1 MPLLRPG
8 HSLRFAR
15 LPAGEDPDSLVQRQ
29 GASAV
34 RTMLDQAR
42 PLIAEL
48 WDLETVGREA
58 DTPERRAGLRQRL
71 AARVA
76 AVADREVQRLYRSE
90 LDRRLDSA
98 FGYDRERR
106 WRGRPAGSDWRRDRS
121 PLTGGGQAARL
132 APVGVQRQQ
141 EQLLAA
147 LIRHPDL
154 LHDFSEALA
163 QAVLPTA
170 ELDKL
175 RKAIIDLAACHSDLD
190 SGSLRNHLAAM
201 GFAKVV
207 ETVLTRTKEISVA
220 SAKADRAAAA
230 AGVSHV
236 LGMMEEPETRRE
248 SEREAQRLA
257 EEMTD
262 EALSR
267 FNEAKRREIEDGESR
282 RRDLDGGDVATSHI
296 TE

>member
-1 MPLLRPG
+1 
-8 HSLRFAR
+8 
-15 LPAGEDPDSLVQRQ
+15 
-29 GASAV
+29 
-34 RTMLDQAR
+34 
-42 PLIAEL
+42 
-48 WDLETVGREA
+48 
-58 DTPERRAGLRQRL
+58 
-71 AARVA
+71 
-76 AVADREVQRLYRSE
+76 
-90 LDRRLDSA
+90 
-98 FGYDRERR
+98 
-106 WRGRPAGSDWRRDRS
+106 
-121 PLTGGGQAARL
+121 
-132 APVGVQRQQ
+132 
-141 EQLLAA
+141 
-147 LIRHPDL
+147 
-154 LHDFSEALA
+154 
-163 QAVLPTA
+163 
-170 ELDKL
+170 
-175 RKAIIDLAACHSDLD
+175 
-190 SGSLRNHLAAM
+190 M

-236 LGMMEEPETRRE
+236 LGMMEEPATRRE